1 MDSLLDYSPGVEI
14 FCFWGK
20 YFFFF
25 RSAEFPELFFFSGKL
40 TQENLHFQGFS
51 YEFWGES
58 QDFVT
63 RASASR
69 NPHIKRRAEDLD

>member
-20 YFFFF
+20 YFFFSGALSF
-25 RSAEFPELFFFSGKL
+25 QNCFFSGKL